1 MPSCRKVSPRWRFTP
16 LPGAALTIS
25 PGTIVRKPRPGFSS
39 MDEEFVAIAQM
50 QAIKRVEVPD
60 DLVGALSFLTSDDAA
75 FMTGQTLNVDGG
87 RVRS

>member
-1 MPSCRKVSPRWRFTP
+1 MEGEAYPGFRFTQSG
-16 LPGAALTIS
+16 LRLL
-25 PGTIVRKPRPGFSS
+25 VRKPRPGFAT
-39 MDEEFVAIAQM
+39 MDEEFTAFAGL
-50 QAIKRVEVPD
+50 QAIKRVEVPE